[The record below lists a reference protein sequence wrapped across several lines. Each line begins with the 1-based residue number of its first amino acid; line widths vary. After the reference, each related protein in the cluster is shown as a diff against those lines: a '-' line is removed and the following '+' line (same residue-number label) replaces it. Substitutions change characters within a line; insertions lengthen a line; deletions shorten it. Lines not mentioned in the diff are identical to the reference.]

1 MAAIR
6 SIEPGRNIR
15 CLVLVNNQGMDRK
28 QLELTLVAEGFPPDS
43 YVMHG
48 SDRNDTLNIEQ
59 QGSKFVVYY
68 TERGSR
74 SDDHEFL
81 SEADACDYF
90 LESESTV
97 LGVQTS

>member
-1 MAAIR
+1 
-6 SIEPGRNIR
+6 
-15 CLVLVNNQGMDRK
+15 MDRK
-28 QLELTLVAEGFPPDS
+28 QLELTLAAEGFSPDS

-59 QGSKFVVYY
+59 QGSKFVIYY

-74 SDDHEFL
+74 GDEHEFN

-90 LESESTV
+90 LESMRRAYPRAKRS
-97 LGVQTS
+97 G

>member
-1 MAAIR
+1 
-6 SIEPGRNIR
+6 
-15 CLVLVNNQGMDRK
+15 MDRK
-28 QLELTLVAEGFPPDS
+28 QLELTLAAEGFSPDS

-74 SDDHEFL
+74 SDEHEFL

-90 LESESTV
+90 LESMRRAYPRANAPANRPSP
-97 LGVQTS
+97 